1 MRSTGKQKLLDV
13 CAQSM
18 ASGHID
24 EAGELALRRWW
35 LRQRNRAEDLI
46 ATFTA
51 CPVADWT
58 GRILAHRAHRHPWY
72 GLLANEVTLQE
83 FATFMLENKSFPMF
97 LPLAERA
104 LQVQICEQARA
115 ALQRNIDDEQVP
127 VPHADLMRRLMGAL
141 KALAGD
147 GLQVQV
153 YASLIDRTLVYYY
166 GYYLDPW
173 SLVGSMYVTEAV
185 AFQRLRDMNRG
196 LQRLGLRPD
205 DLEFIR
211 VHMSCDEGHARD
223 WTDCVIGPT
232 LGLNPSLRTHIA
244 AGIAVSLETSARYLD
259 RLVDRRQTVAVS
271 ESPAG

>member
-1 MRSTGKQKLLDV
+1 MPSPILSADEQKLLDA
-13 CAQSM
+13 CAHGM
-18 ASGHID
+18 ASGQID

-35 LRQRNRAEDLI
+35 LPQRDRAQDLI
-46 ATFTA
+46 AAFVA

-58 GRILAHRAHRHPWY
+58 ARILAHRAHRHPWY
-72 GLLANEVTLQE
+72 ELLANEVTLQE
-83 FATFMLENKSFPMF
+83 FATFMLENRSFPMF

-166 GYYLDPW
+166 GYYLNPW

-196 LQRLGLRPD
+196 LQRVGLRTD

-211 VHMSCDEGHARD
+211 VHLTCDEDHARD
-223 WTDCVIGPT
+223 WSDCVIGPT
-232 LGLNPSLRTHIA
+232 LSLNPSLRTNIA
-244 AGIAVSLETSARYLD
+244 EGIAVSLETSVRYLD
-259 RLVDRRQTVAVS
+259 RLVRRAV
-271 ESPAG
+271 ESRSL